1 MEDIEIE
8 IVDDFETFQTI
19 RNAWEFIYDAD
30 HQARFFSSW
39 TWLSGVLKRY
49 DQFHESWFILAA
61 KSRTRA
67 SEYVAFF
74 PLCLAVL
81 EQPDGRFY
89 SKLLM
94 AGVADADHVGFIC
107 LPEYETAVSSAFVA
121 FLQQEEWCDFELDHI
136 PTIEGRIR
144 LILKEFLTE
153 EFELKERFYVSD
165 LDHIDNNIVPY
176 IDLPSTWEQYL
187 QAVVSSNTR
196 QKIRRFF
203 RKIEDSPEFR
213 LTYAN
218 ADDFEN
224 HLEVLL
230 ELWRSNWEGRKGADQ
245 CQKILD
251 KIGYT
256 LHHCFEHQALSL
268 SVLWQGDKPLG
279 AIANLLDW
287 SHKTVL
293 FLLGGR
299 DDTVKEP
306 PPGIILHADAIRGAI
321 QNGFQVY
328 DFLLGNEAY
337 KFSFGAKV
345 RQIKIVEIKRKR
357 LLNQTQPL
365 NIRLIPEALQISA
378 SYQQTNQLS
387 KAEQGYRQIL
397 SAQPQHPE
405 ALYNLG
411 VVLQHQGDYQAAEEC
426 FRSLLQLQPNDV
438 RAWFS
443 LGNLYQ
449 IQEQLLEAEKVYRQ
463 ALMLQPQSS
472 HISFALYH
480 NLGYALQQQ
489 NKWDDAIACYQTA
502 RELKPNSIEAEV
514 IWANALYTQG
524 TLPPEQQAHYAAINA
539 ALGNKRQQAGDLKV
553 AIAYYEQAITMNPK
567 LSEAYYAL
575 GLALQKQERWEEAIA
590 AYQRAQE
597 LQPEVREVA
606 VCLANAF
613 YAQGTLP
620 LDQQMHYATV
630 NYEFGN
636 ECQQIGDATGA
647 VECYQQAIAMNPA
660 LTEAYLALGFVL
672 QKQNRWE
679 EAIAAYQK
687 VQKLQP
693 DHLQA
698 ELGVAA
704 VLHAQNKLS
713 IEDQARYA
721 ALSYEL
727 GHAQRQAGDLKSA
740 IESYRQAITLRPDL
754 FEARNHLRLALQ
766 DQGNVKI
773 KISCA
778 KR

>member
-1 MEDIEIE
+1 MEDIEID
-8 IVDDFETFQTI
+8 IIDDFEIFQTI
-19 RNAWEFIYDAD
+19 RNTWESIYNAD

-39 TWLSGVLKRY
+39 IWLSGVLKRY

-61 KSRTRA
+61 KSRSRG

-74 PLCLAVL
+74 PLYLTAL
-81 EQPDGRFY
+81 ENPDGSFH
-89 SKLLM
+89 SELVM

-107 LPEYETAVSSAFVA
+107 LPEYEIAVSSAFAA
-121 FLQQEEWCDFELDHI
+121 FLQQEEWWTFELDNI
-136 PTIEGRIR
+136 ATIEGRIS

-153 EFELKERFYVSD
+153 GFELKERCYVSD

-176 IDLPSTWEQYL
+176 IDLPGTWEQYL
-187 QAVVSSNTR
+187 QTVVSSNTR
-196 QKIRRFF
+196 HKIRRFF
-203 RKIEDSPEFR
+203 RKIEDSSEFH

-218 ADDFEN
+218 ADNFED

-230 ELWRSNWEGRKGADQ
+230 ELWRSNWESRKGADQ

-251 KIGYT
+251 KIGHT
-256 LHHCFEHQALSL
+256 LRHCFEHQALSL
-268 SVLWQGDKPLG
+268 SALWQGEKPLG

-299 DDTVKEP
+299 DDTVKDLA
-306 PPGIILHADAIRGAI
+306 PGIILHADAIRDAI
-321 QNGFQVY
+321 QKGFQVY

-337 KFSFGAKV
+337 KFSFGAKE
-345 RQIKIVEIKRKR
+345 RRIKIVAIERKH
-357 LLNQTQPL
+357 LLNPIQPL
-365 NIRLIPEALQISA
+365 NVRLIPKALQIAA

-387 KAEQGYRQIL
+387 QAEQAYRQIL
-397 SAQPQHPE
+397 RVQPQYPE

-411 VVLQHQGDYQAAEEC
+411 VVMHHQGDYPTAEEC

-472 HISFALYH
+472 NVAFALYH

-502 RELKPNSIEAEV
+502 RELKPDSIEAEV
-514 IWANALYTQG
+514 IWANALYAQG
-524 TLPPEQQAHYAAINA
+524 TLPPEQQEHYAVINA
-539 ALGNKRQQAGDLKV
+539 TLGNKRQQAGDLKV
-553 AIAYYEQAITMNPK
+553 AIAYYQQAITMNPE
-567 LSEAYYAL
+567 LAEAYYTL
-575 GLALQKQERWEEAIA
+575 GRALQKQERWEDAIA
-590 AYQRAQE
+590 AYQRAQA
-597 LQPEVREVA
+597 LQPEVREIA

-620 LDQQMHYATV
+620 LDQQVHYATV
-630 NYEFGN
+630 NYELGD
-636 ECQQIGDATGA
+636 ECQQVGDDTGA
-647 VECYQQAIAMNPA
+647 IECYQQAIAMNPE
-660 LTEAYLALGFVL
+660 LVEAYLALGLVL
-672 QKQNRWE
+672 QKQKRWE
-679 EAIAAYQK
+679 DAIAAYQK
-687 VQKLQP
+687 VQTLQP
-693 DHLQA
+693 DNLQA
-698 ELGVAA
+698 ELGIAA

-713 IEDQARYA
+713 IDDQARYA

-727 GHAQRQAGDLKSA
+727 GNAQRQAGDLKSA

-754 FEARNHLRLALQ
+754 VEVRNHLRLALQ

-773 KISCA
+773 KVSCA
-778 KR
+778 KQ